1 MGMRL
6 EVMIMKGRTG
16 RMILRLLVLIL
27 LSSLVS
33 RPPVSVFAESP
44 VNFLMELSGTPVL
57 EASAKALPL
66 HLLRRHPVI
75 PFRGEPFGRWTP
87 PPPPVIYALG
97 DRGQGV
103 KALQLRLVA
112 YGYPLSPDGDFGP
125 LTQWAVRD
133 VQKRQAF
140 PLTGIADDKLLK
152 LLAKEPGEVTRFPGP
167 VFSTPLAKGSSGAEV
182 LTLQIYLNRFNYRL
196 NLDSIFGSATLWA
209 LKDFQ
214 LRNGLSITGTADEKT
229 CAKLLLAPTS
239 KTWYTGSRP
248 ETVVTASAAESF
260 VNRKG
265 LQSPTPFL
273 LWIDTS
279 IPRLYLF
286 QGEAG
291 QWTLLKNFA
300 VTVGKP
306 STPTIKGT
314 FSVKKKGLSFIVPDH
329 EDWMCKYYTQFYGDY
344 LMHSIVY
351 DLEGHVV
358 DGRLGKYLSK
368 GCVRMATANAKYI
381 YDNIPYGTTVYVN

>member
-1 MGMRL
+1 
-6 EVMIMKGRTG
+6 
-16 RMILRLLVLIL
+16 
-27 LSSLVS
+27 
-33 RPPVSVFAESP
+33 
-44 VNFLMELSGTPVL
+44 
-57 EASAKALPL
+57 
-66 HLLRRHPVI
+66 
-75 PFRGEPFGRWTP
+75 
-87 PPPPVIYALG
+87 
-97 DRGQGV
+97 
-103 KALQLRLVA
+103 
-112 YGYPLSPDGDFGP
+112 
-125 LTQWAVRD
+125 
-133 VQKRQAF
+133 
-140 PLTGIADDKLLK
+140 
-152 LLAKEPGEVTRFPGP
+152 
-167 VFSTPLAKGSSGAEV
+167 V